1 MFRKAPEVGNIIRIF
16 LQTKSQGKLTLYRL
30 GQGILLEL
38 NPNILVW
45 DEERMGWDVYNAKF
59 GRTKKDIFLLEN
71 LN

>member
-16 LQTKSQGKLTLYRL
+16 LQTKLQGKLTLYRV

-45 DEERMGWDVYNAKF
+45 DEERMGRMF
-59 GRTKKDIFLLEN
+59 TMLN
-71 LN
+71 LAEQKRILFS